1 MGFFSSSLS
10 RRCNL
15 ECGFVFPGNAEVAKC
30 VLYLDRGYQVR
41 TGKMCLVQPIT
52 ICRMRRFSVFLNAE

>member
-30 VLYLDRGYQVR
+30 VLCLDRGCQVR
-41 TGKMCLVQPIT
+41 TGKMCLVQPVT
-52 ICRMRRFSVFLNAE
+52 SCRVSRFSLFLSAE